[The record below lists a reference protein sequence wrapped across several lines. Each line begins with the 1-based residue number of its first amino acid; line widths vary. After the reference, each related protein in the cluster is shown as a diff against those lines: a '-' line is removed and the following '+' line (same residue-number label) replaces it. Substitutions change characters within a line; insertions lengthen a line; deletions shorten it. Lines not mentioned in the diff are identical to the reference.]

1 MFHWVRNILKRDLDL
16 GLLPSD
22 SAGPTRSNTRA
33 HYSTDDT
40 DPILCSAR
48 LMLSLCVCVSPED
61 NGSRLSRADEAAGSA
76 HIFRDVRHS
85 FRRAKKQIHVV
96 VADTESDSEIAEELS
111 AKK

>member
-1 MFHWVRNILKRDLDL
+1 MQGRLGRTHALTTVQMTQILSYAQ
-16 GLLPSD
+16 P
-22 SAGPTRSNTRA
+22 
-33 HYSTDDT
+33 
-40 DPILCSAR
+40 
-48 LMLSLCVCVSPED
+48 VCVSPED

>member
-1 MFHWVRNILKRDLDL
+1 MGV
-16 GLLPSD
+16 GLLVIYVLC
-22 SAGPTRSNTRA
+22 
-33 HYSTDDT
+33 YSTDDT
-40 DPILCSAR
+40 DHILCSA
-48 LMLSLCVCVSPED
+48 CVCVSPED
-61 NGSRLSRADEAAGSA
+61 TGSRLSRADEAAGSA